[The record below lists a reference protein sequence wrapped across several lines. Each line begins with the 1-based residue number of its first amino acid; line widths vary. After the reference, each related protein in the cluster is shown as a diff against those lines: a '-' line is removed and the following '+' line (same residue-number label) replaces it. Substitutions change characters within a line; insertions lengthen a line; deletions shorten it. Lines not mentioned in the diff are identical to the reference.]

1 MWLTELLLSILF
13 AAMFVGLLVLL
24 LKPSRDEHPGWTALA
39 FLFLALFLPIWAG
52 GMWLGPMGP
61 AIFGMY
67 ALPFLLIGLCVALL
81 LAAVS
86 PPRRQGSTA
95 SAHNDPDPAYAF
107 TPFFFAFIVIFLF
120 VIILRYVFD

>member
-1 MWLTELLLSILF
+1 MWLTELLLSIFF
-13 AAMFVGLLVLL
+13 AAVFVGLLVLL

-61 AIFGMY
+61 AMFGMY

-95 SAHNDPDPAYAF
+95 SAHNDPDPAYDLY
-107 TPFFFAFIVIFLF
+107 PIFLCLYCDF
-120 VIILRYVFD
+120 SFRDYLEISV